1 MEVGLEISTSGI
13 LGNEVPENRSG
24 RLLLFK
30 SRRYSQYHW
39 RQWVKRVEAF

>member
-24 RLLLFK
+24 RLLFK
-30 SRRYSQYHW
+30 SRRYSQCHW
-39 RQWVKRVEAF
+39 RQWVKRVEVF